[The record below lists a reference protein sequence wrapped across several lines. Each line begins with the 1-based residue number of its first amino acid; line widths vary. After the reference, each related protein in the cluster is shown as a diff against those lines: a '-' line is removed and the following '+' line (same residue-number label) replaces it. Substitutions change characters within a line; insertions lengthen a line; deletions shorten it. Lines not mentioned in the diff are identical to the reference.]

1 MSVVRRV
8 ALLLMFAILVA
19 GPSPTLG
26 QGASYGSGHGPDPNP
41 AGHDRGRSAVD
52 PAAHHSLRE
61 PVTDQNFYFVMPDRF
76 NNADAANDNGDLPP
90 GKGAGQSGFDPT
102 GKGWYHGGDLKGLT
116 AKLDY
121 IEGLGTTAIWL
132 TPSFKNKAV
141 QPQDNS
147 AGYHGY
153 WITDFTRI
161 DPHLGTNQDLSALV
175 DGAHAR
181 GMKVFFDII
190 SNHTADVI
198 EYTDGGVGRKG
209 YVSKDQSPYRTASGT
224 PFDDRDFAGTN
235 SFPPLLP
242 TGQPSCSAPPAPFSS
257 FPYHPCVPDAERN
270 IKVPAWLNDV
280 SLYHNRGDTTFTGE
294 NSQYG
299 DFFGLDDLFT
309 ENPQVVNGMIDIYET
324 WIRDFHI
331 DGFRMDTMKHVDDAF
346 WQKFAPAIQGYAA
359 SQGIPDF
366 YMFGE
371 VAEDTSRPI
380 TSHYMVH
387 DNVQGVLDFPFQT
400 AATHFAA
407 ASAPTDELRDF
418 FVNDDWYTDGGSNVY
433 NLPTFLGNHDRGRI
447 GMFVRNA
454 NPGASEAELLQRD
467 QLAHELM
474 YFSRGDPVIY
484 YGDEQGFTG
493 AGGDQDA
500 RQDMF
505 PSQDLQYNNLS
516 DPIPG
521 DDGAGKNDDIGSNAT
536 PMDNNFDPSHPLY
549 RKLAELAAIMHGNP
563 ALRDGAEQS
572 RYSTSSAGIYAFSR
586 IDRDRRYEYVVALNN
601 AEQAA
606 SASIPTFVPDSK
618 WERIYGDGPDVV
630 RSGSDAQ
637 LGVAVGPLSTVVY
650 RSKKHIPLSAAA
662 PPVALDLPAEGR
674 DRLEVRANVA
684 GGSFYEVTFLAKV
697 GAGPWQDIGT
707 DDSAPYRVFH
717 DVSDIEPGTTIQYRA
732 VVLDIAGHTR
742 SSTLRSSVV
751 APPAIALEAPNEGQR
766 VRGTIEVR
774 ASTTPEHSNYVVTF
788 ERSVN
793 GGPFTPV
800 GTDDSSPVY
809 TVFDDTSSLADG
821 AQVTYRAVLT
831 YAAGKTVT
839 SNTRTVTIAQAQVA
853 RAIIHYNR
861 PDGNYA
867 AWGLHL
873 WGNGLAPGEAT
884 AEWTSPTPF
893 ESSDAYGAL
902 HRITLVDDT
911 QKVGF
916 IVHGRPPATDPNVK
930 DTNNDRFFIPL
941 ATPEI
946 WLRQGDARIFSCAAA
961 NDTCVV
967 ASA

>member
-1 MSVVRRV
+1 MTAVCRVV
-8 ALLLMFAILVA
+8 LLAAIAVLVGAPTA
-19 GPSPTLG
+19 GRA
-26 QGASYGSGHGPDPNP
+26 AS
-41 AGHDRGRSAVD
+41 D

-76 NNADAANDNGDLPP
+76 ENGDPANDNGDLPP
-90 GKGAGQSGFDPT
+90 GKGEGQSGFDPT

-121 IEGLGTTAIWL
+121 IKGLGTTAIWL

-161 DPHLGTNQDLSALV
+161 DPHLGTNADLRALV

-190 SNHTADVI
+190 TNHTADVI

-209 YVSKDQSPYRTASGT
+209 YVSKDVSPYRTAAGT
-224 PFDDRDFAGTN
+224 PFDDRDFAGT
-235 SFPPLLP
+235 SFFPTLAP
-242 TGQPSCSAPPAPFSS
+242 TGQPSCSDPPTGFTS
-257 FPYHPCVPDAERN
+257 FPYHPCVPDAERDV
-270 IKVPAWLNDV
+270 KVPAWLNDV

-309 ENPQVVNGMIDIYET
+309 ENPRVVNGFIDIYET
-324 WIRDFHI
+324 WIRDFRI

-346 WQKFAPAIQGYAA
+346 WQRFAPTIQSYAA

-387 DNVQGVLDFPFQT
+387 DAVQGVLDFPFQT

-407 ASAPTDELRDF
+407 GSAPTNELRDF
-418 FVNDDWYTDGGSNVY
+418 FVDDDWYTDGDSNVY

-454 NPGASEAELLQRD
+454 NPGATEAELLRRD
-467 QLAHELM
+467 ELAHELM
-474 YFSRGDPVIY
+474 YFSRGDPVVY

-493 AGGDQDA
+493 ADGDQDA

-505 PSQDLQYNNLS
+505 PSQSPQYNNLS

-521 DDGAGKNDDIGSNAT
+521 DDGAGNNDDIGSNAT
-536 PMDNNFDPSHPLY
+536 PMDDNFDPSHPLY
-549 RKLAELAAIMHGNP
+549 RKLAQLAAITAANP
-563 ALRDGAEQS
+563 ALRNGAEQV
-572 RYSTSSAGIYAFSR
+572 RYSSPEAGIYAFSR
-586 IDRDRRYEYVVALNN
+586 IERDRENAYEYVVALNN
-601 AEQAA
+601 AEHAA
-606 SASIPTFVPDSK
+606 TASVPTFVPDSK
-618 WERIYGDGPDVV
+618 WERIYGDGPDTLA
-630 RSGSDAQ
+630 SGSDAH
-637 LGVAVGPLSTVVY
+637 LGVTVGPLSTVVY
-650 RSKKHIPLSAAA
+650 VSKKHIPRSAAA
-662 PPVALDLPAEGR
+662 PPVSLDVPAEGR
-674 DRLEVRANVA
+674 DRLEVRADVA
-684 GGSFYEVTFLAKV
+684 GDSFYEVTFLAKIGD
-697 GAGPWQDIGT
+697 GAWQDIGT
-707 DDSAPYRVFH
+707 DDNAPYRVFH
-717 DVSDIEPGTTIQYRA
+717 DVSDIAPGTTIQYRA
-732 VVLDIAGHTR
+732 VVLDNANHT
-742 SSTLRSSVV
+742 SSSSVRSATV
-751 APPAIALEAPNEGQR
+751 AAPAIVLEAPNEGQR
-766 VRGTIEVR
+766 VRGTVEVR
-774 ASTTPEHSNYVVTF
+774 AVAIPEHSNYVVAF
-788 ERSVN
+788 ERSVD
-793 GGPFTPV
+793 GGPFTPI

-809 TVFDDTSSLADG
+809 TVFDDTSGLADG
-821 AQVTYRAVLT
+821 SQVTYRAVLT
-831 YAAGKTVT
+831 YAPGQTVT
-839 SNTRTVTIAQAQVA
+839 SDTRTVTIVQAEVAQAV
-853 RAIIHYNR
+853 IHYNR
-861 PDGNYA
+861 PDADYA

-873 WGNGLAPGEAT
+873 WGDGLAPGEAT

-893 ESSDAYGAL
+893 ESTDAYGAL
-902 HRITLVDDT
+902 HRITIADDT
-911 QKVGF
+911 KKVGF
-916 IVHGRPPATDPNVK
+916 IVHGMPPATDPNIK
-930 DTNNDRFFIPL
+930 DTPNDRFFIPL

-961 NDTCVV
+961 DDTCVV
-967 ASA
+967 PSA